1 MGGGFLLLRRLGL
14 PGGVLDGKRETLPEN
29 GTARR
34 QCQRAERSCV
44 AGEVDSS
51 PYTMDCSELVSSS
64 RCACGCEVG

>member
-1 MGGGFLLLRRLGL
+1 MGGGFLLLRALGL
-14 PGGVLDGKRETLPEN
+14 SGVDDKGETLPEN
-29 GTARR
+29 ETARR
-34 QCQRAERSCV
+34 RCQRAERSCV